1 MTRYS
6 FTISGQL
13 LMKQDRWEEAL
24 PLLEQSLAIDEWLAA
39 SGVSNIMWQNDVRVS
54 RRLVAQVRA
63 NIGRQ

>member
-1 MTRYS
+1 
-6 FTISGQL
+6 
-13 LMKQDRWEEAL
+13 MKQDRWEEAL